1 MRKIYLL
8 YIVVS
13 ITVWIIAIVF
23 VSVFV
28 DVLKRFGVVDVMS
41 LVTNMDSLLK
51 IFLFAIMSCAMLA
64 SIFGLYPMLL
74 QASKNSEEIEKI
86 ERTQLVQA
94 HKNNGNNFGYSDN
107 VE

>member
-1 MRKIYLL
+1 MKKIYLL

-13 ITVWIIAIVF
+13 IAVWIMAIVI

-28 DVLKRFGVVDVMS
+28 DVLKKIGVVDVMS
-41 LVTNMDSLLK
+41 FVANMDSLLK
-51 IFLFAIMSCAMLA
+51 IFLFAFVLCFMLA
-64 SIFGLYPMLL
+64 SIFGLYPMLF
-74 QASKNSEEIEKI
+74 QASKNSEEIENI

-94 HKNNGNNFGYSDN
+94 KKNNGNNFGYSDN

>member
-13 ITVWIIAIVF
+13 IAVWAIAILF

-41 LVTNMDSLLK
+41 LVANMNSLLK
-51 IFLFAIMSCAMLA
+51 IFLFALVVCVMLA
-64 SIFGLYPMLL
+64 SIFGLYPMLF

-94 HKNNGNNFGYSDN
+94 QKNDRNNFGYSDN